1 VLAAVGGATCWS
13 AAQIVRERQLHGRR
27 YHAMSFLA
35 LCWVFGA
42 IHAASVVWTIGPF
55 SHVTQHYYG
64 WLLITWS
71 LWSGLMIERLL
82 ATSRSTASWARPL
95 AIAVL
100 TCLVAA
106 NSAIAWRTFAQP
118 VDTSATLH
126 NRRLPVIAWI
136 DEHVP
141 AGARI
146 GAWNAGQIG
155 YFSKRTV
162 VNLDGLANDGEY
174 LKVIEHGSL
183 ADYLKRERIT
193 YLVDNDALDLTM
205 PYRAEWDHTRFF
217 HRTVPWAGLE
227 KVYVEAGQSDPI
239 MVLRIRN

>member
-1 VLAAVGGATCWS
+1 
-13 AAQIVRERQLHGRR
+13 
-27 YHAMSFLA
+27 
-35 LCWVFGA
+35 
-42 IHAASVVWTIGPF
+42 
-55 SHVTQHYYG
+55 
-64 WLLITWS
+64 
-71 LWSGLMIERLL
+71 
-82 ATSRSTASWARPL
+82 
-95 AIAVL
+95 
-100 TCLVAA
+100 
-106 NSAIAWRTFAQP
+106 
-118 VDTSATLH
+118 
-126 NRRLPVIAWI
+126 
-136 DEHVP
+136 
-141 AGARI
+141 
-146 GAWNAGQIG
+146 
-155 YFSKRTV
+155 V